1 MILVSTITVLSINN
15 NIFEKKEYARFTKV
29 DQFEMSTD
37 TNFIIFLLDA
47 VDEECFWQVWQE
59 HPEYEDAMTDFTFYN
74 NAMSGYAYTEHSLPL
89 ILSGEWFE
97 NKEPFIDYRNRIF
110 KSSPFLIICVSRVI
124 L

>member
-1 MILVSTITVLSINN
+1 
-15 NIFEKKEYARFTKV
+15 
-29 DQFEMSTD
+29 MSTD

-59 HPEYEDAMTDFTFYN
+59 HPEYEDAMNDFTFYN

>member
-1 MILVSTITVLSINN
+1 
-15 NIFEKKEYARFTKV
+15 
-29 DQFEMSTD
+29 
-37 TNFIIFLLDA
+37 
-47 VDEECFWQVWQE
+47 
-59 HPEYEDAMTDFTFYN
+59 
-74 NAMSGYAYTEHSLPL
+74 MSGYAYTEHSLPL